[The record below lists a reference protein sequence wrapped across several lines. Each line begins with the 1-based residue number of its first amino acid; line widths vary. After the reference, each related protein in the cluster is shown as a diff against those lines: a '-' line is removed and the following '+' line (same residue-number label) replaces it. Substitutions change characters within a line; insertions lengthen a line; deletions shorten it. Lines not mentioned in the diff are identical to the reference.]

1 MKLLIYSHFFAPSVG
16 GVETAVH
23 LLARGLS
30 EIRGANGEA
39 GFEVTLATPSLRKDF
54 DDAALPFRVVRG
66 PGYLTLFK
74 LIKRADVIHVA
85 GPSLLPLWI
94 AWCMRAP
101 VVVEHHGYQAICL
114 NGLLL
119 RQPGA
124 TVCPG
129 YFQARDYKKCLSC
142 FAQETSWPRSMFKL
156 LTMFPRGFLLR
167 RVAANIAISRHLM
180 NRQRLTR
187 TDVVYYGIEDPLHAP
202 TQASV
207 PDHPG
212 AELCFAYVGRFVWE
226 KGATVLLRAASL
238 LRKEGLRFTV
248 LLIGDGVQRP
258 ELEQLIQRENLSDT
272 VTVTGYLRGA
282 DLATE
287 LERVDVV
294 VMPSLCEETAGLSAI
309 EQMMRGRLVI
319 ASAIGGLREIVE
331 GAGLTFP
338 AGDDVALAARMRAVI
353 ENPLHFLELGQ
364 MARKRSLELFQVQR
378 MVDGHAAI
386 YHRIWRL
393 NHDPTES

>member
-1 MKLLIYSHFFAPSVG
+1 
-16 GVETAVH
+16 
-23 LLARGLS
+23 
-30 EIRGANGEA
+30 
-39 GFEVTLATPSLRKDF
+39 
-54 DDAALPFRVVRG
+54 
-66 PGYLTLFK
+66 
-74 LIKRADVIHVA
+74 
-85 GPSLLPLWI
+85 
-94 AWCMRAP
+94 
-101 VVVEHHGYQAICL
+101 
-114 NGLLL
+114 
-119 RQPGA
+119 
-124 TVCPG
+124 
-129 YFQARDYKKCLSC
+129 
-142 FAQETSWPRSMFKL
+142 MFKL

-180 NRQRLTR
+180 NRQRLTH
-187 TDVVYYGIEDPLHAP
+187 TDVVYYGIEDPLHAS

-207 PDHPG
+207 PDHPRP
-212 AELCFAYVGRFVWE
+212 ELCFAYVGRFVWE
-226 KGATVLLRAASL
+226 KGAPVLLRAASL

-282 DLATE
+282 DLATA

-338 AGDDVALAARMRAVI
+338 AGDDEALAARMRAVI
-353 ENPLHFLELGQ
+353 ENPPHFLELGQ
-364 MARKRSLELFQVQR
+364 MARKRSLEFFQVQR
-378 MVDGHAAI
+378 MVDGHASI
-386 YHRIWRL
+386 YHRIRRL
-393 NHDPTES
+393 NQVPTES